1 MERHT
6 IIKSVQWNFR
16 QQEMWMESVDIRK
29 RNQQDKIRKKNMK
42 NGLEVKNI
50 EEKWNSLH
58 QMGMVL

>member
-1 MERHT
+1 
-6 IIKSVQWNFR
+6 
-16 QQEMWMESVDIRK
+16 MESVDIRK